1 MPQWI
6 PSSPRSRWLLG
17 TVAVLAL
24 VLAVAVLRPRTK
36 AVAMVSVQRADLT
49 QTVVATGHVN
59 LPARV
64 DVASEVTATIQHVA
78 VREGDRVKAGSLL
91 VQLADAEAR
100 ATLEQAQAALAEAR
114 ARQDQQ
120 RDVAAPMATAALTQ
134 AEAALKVAQAEHR
147 RATDLVGQGFYSQ
160 QKLDDARKALDTA
173 RSAVESARSQAVA
186 QQPRGVEVQLAQTR
200 RVQAEAAVQAA
211 QARLARLR
219 LLAPMDAVVLN
230 RVAEPGGLAQPS
242 KVLLSLGSVDG
253 PRIDA
258 GVDERH
264 LGLLAPG
271 LAARAMA
278 DAFPAQPFDAKLDWV
293 SPTVDATRGTVDV
306 RLSIPQPPAFLR
318 PDMTVSVEMTVGRQ
332 PQALVLD
339 ASAVRDLDSTA
350 PWALVAQDGVAQRVP
365 LQLGLRGVGQV
376 EIKQGLAEGDRVI
389 PATEKA
395 VPGDRVRAST
405 QGATPMSLGMGR

>member
-1 MPQWI
+1 MPHWI
-6 PSSPRSRWLLG
+6 PTSLRARWLLG

-24 VLAVAVLRPRTK
+24 VLAVALLRPRTK

-49 QTVVATGHVN
+49 QTVVATGRVN

-64 DVASEVTATIQHVA
+64 DVASEVTATIQQVA

-114 ARQDQQ
+114 ARQTQQ
-120 RDVAAPMATAALTQ
+120 RYVSAPMATAALTQ
-134 AEAALKVAQAEHR
+134 AEAALKVAQTEHR
-147 RATDLVGQGFYSQ
+147 RATDLVAQGFYSQ

-186 QQPRGVEVQLAQTR
+186 QQPQGVEEQLIQTR

-242 KVLLSLGSVDG
+242 KVLLSLGSVNG

-271 LAARAMA
+271 LVARAVA
-278 DAFPAQPFDAKLDWV
+278 DAFPAQPFEARLDWV
-293 SPTVDATRGTVDV
+293 SPSVDATRGTVEV
-306 RLSIPQPPAFLR
+306 RLAIPQPPAFLR
-318 PDMTVSVEMTVGRQ
+318 PDMTVSVDMTVGRQ

-339 ASAVRDLDSTA
+339 ASAVRDLDSAT
-350 PWALVAQDGVAQRVP
+350 PWALVAQDGVARRVP

>member
-1 MPQWI
+1 MPHWI
-6 PSSPRSRWLLG
+6 PTSLRARWLLG
-17 TVAVLAL
+17 TALVMAL
-24 VLAVAVLRPRTK
+24 VLAVATLRPRTK
-36 AVAMVSVQRADLT
+36 AVTMVGVLRADLS
-49 QTVVATGHVN
+49 QTVVATGRVN

-64 DVASEVTATIQHVA
+64 DVASEVTATIQQVA
-78 VREGDRVKAGSLL
+78 VREGDHVKAGGLL

-147 RATDLVGQGFYSQ
+147 RATDLVAQGFYSQ

-173 RSAVESARSQAVA
+173 RSAVDSARSQAVA

-242 KVLLSLGSVDG
+242 KVLLSLGSVAA

-264 LGLLAPG
+264 LSLLHPG
-271 LAARAMA
+271 LAARAVA
-278 DAFPAQPFDAKLDWV
+278 DAYAAQPFEAKLDWV

-339 ASAVRDLDSTA
+339 ASAVRDLDSAA
-350 PWALVAQDGVAQRVP
+350 PWALVAQDGVARRVP

-395 VPGDRVRAST
+395 EPGDRVRPST

>member
-1 MPQWI
+1 MPHWI
-6 PSSPRSRWLLG
+6 PTSLRARWLLG

-24 VLAVAVLRPRTK
+24 VLAVALLRPRTK

-49 QTVVATGHVN
+49 QTVVATGSVN

-64 DVASEVTATIQHVA
+64 DVASEVTATIQQVA

-100 ATLEQAQAALAEAR
+100 ATLEQAQATLAEAR
-114 ARQDQQ
+114 ARQTQQ
-120 RDVAAPMATAALTQ
+120 RDVSAPMATAALTQ
-134 AEAALKVAQAEHR
+134 AEAALKVAQTEHR
-147 RATDLVGQGFYSQ
+147 RATDLVAQGFYSQ

-173 RSAVESARSQAVA
+173 RSAVDSARSQALA
-186 QQPRGVEVQLAQTR
+186 QQPQGVEVQLIQTR
-200 RVQAEAAVQAA
+200 QVQAEAAVQAA

-219 LLAPMDAVVLN
+219 LLAPMDAVVLH

-242 KVLLSLGSVDG
+242 KVLLSLGSVNG
-253 PRIDA
+253 PHIDA

-271 LAARAMA
+271 LAARAVA
-278 DAFPAQPFDAKLDWV
+278 DAFPAQPFEARLDWV
-293 SPTVDATRGTVDV
+293 SPSVDATRGTVDV
-306 RLSIPQPPAFLR
+306 RLAIPQPPAFLR
-318 PDMTVSVEMTVGRQ
+318 PDMTVSVDMTVGRQ

-339 ASAVRDLDSTA
+339 ASAVRDLDSAT
-350 PWALVAQDGVAQRVP
+350 PWALVAQDGVARRVP

>member
-1 MPQWI
+1 MPNWI
-6 PSSPRSRWLLG
+6 PTSLRARWLLG
-17 TVAVLAL
+17 TVVVLAL
-24 VLAVAVLRPRTK
+24 VLAVAMLRPRTK
-36 AVAMVSVQRADLT
+36 AVSMVSVQRADLT
-49 QTVVATGHVN
+49 QTVVATGRVN

-64 DVASEVTATIQHVA
+64 DVASEVTATIQQVA

-114 ARQDQQ
+114 ARQTQQ
-120 RDVAAPMATAALTQ
+120 RDVSAPMATAALTQ
-134 AEAALKVAQAEHR
+134 AEAALKVAQAEHH
-147 RATDLVGQGFYSQ
+147 RATDLVAQGFYSQ

-173 RSAVESARSQAVA
+173 RSAVDSARSQALA
-186 QQPRGVEVQLAQTR
+186 QQPQGVEVQLIQTR

-242 KVLLSLGSVDG
+242 KVLLSLGSMNG

-271 LAARAMA
+271 LAARAVA
-278 DAFPAQPFDAKLDWV
+278 DAFPAQPFEARLDWV
-293 SPTVDATRGTVDV
+293 SPSVDATRGTVEV
-306 RLSIPQPPAFLR
+306 RLAIPQPPAFLR
-318 PDMTVSVEMTVGRQ
+318 PDMTVSVDMTVGRQ

-339 ASAVRDLDSTA
+339 ASAVRDLDSAT
-350 PWALVAQDGVAQRVP
+350 PWALVAQDGVARRVP

-395 VPGDRVRAST
+395 EPGDRVRPST
-405 QGATPMSLGMGR
+405 QAAAPMSLGMGR